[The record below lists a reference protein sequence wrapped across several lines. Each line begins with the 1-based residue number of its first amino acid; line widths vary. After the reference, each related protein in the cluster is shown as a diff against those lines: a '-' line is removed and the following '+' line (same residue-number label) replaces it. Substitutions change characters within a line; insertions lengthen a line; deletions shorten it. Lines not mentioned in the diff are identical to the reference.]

1 MENEKI
7 EAYLKKIQEIEQTL
21 SNDNDEENVDMS
33 FLNQKK

>member
-21 SNDNDEENVDMS
+21 SEDSDDNVDMS
-33 FLNQKK
+33 F